1 MFVSVMLAYIGLA
14 IMIGVSC
21 IGSTIGVTVSGNA
34 TVGGLKKNP
43 DIFGKSM
50 LLTALPS
57 TQGLYGFAAFFLING
72 KMSALI
78 AAGMPID
85 KSFAILAAGL
95 AVGFV
100 GYYSSTKQS
109 RVIANGITEMA
120 NGNDVFG
127 KTMILAVYPE
137 LYSIIAL
144 IAAVLI
150 WMGL

>member
-1 MFVSVMLAYIGLA
+1 MTLAVTIAYIGLA
-14 IMIGVSC
+14 IMVGMACIGSSIGVS
-21 IGSTIGVTVSGNA
+21 VSGNA
-34 TVGGLKKNP
+34 TIGGLKKNP

-72 KMSALI
+72 KMPALI

-85 KSFAILAAGL
+85 KAFAILAAGL
-95 AVGFV
+95 AMGFV
-100 GYYSSTKQS
+100 GYFSSVKQS
-109 RVIANGITEMA
+109 TVIANGINEMA

-137 LYSIIAL
+137 LYAIIAL
-144 IAAVLI
+144 IASVLI
-150 WMGL
+150 WIGL

>member
-14 IMIGVSC
+14 IMVGVAC

-72 KMSALI
+72 KMSALL
-78 AAGMPID
+78 AAGMPIE

-95 AVGFV
+95 TVGFV